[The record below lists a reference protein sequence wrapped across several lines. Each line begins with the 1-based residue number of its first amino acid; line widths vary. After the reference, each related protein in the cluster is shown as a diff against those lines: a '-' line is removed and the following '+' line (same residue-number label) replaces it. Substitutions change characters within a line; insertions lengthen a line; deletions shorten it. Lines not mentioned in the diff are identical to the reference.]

1 MIRLNKMTD
10 YAVVLMTELAL
21 TGEIMASADLARR
34 TTIPQPT
41 VAKLLKELAQG
52 RLTVAQRGRAG
63 GYGLGRPAEDI
74 SVAQIIEVVEGP
86 LAVTA
91 CIDGTHDNCAYEQT
105 CPMNGRWEMV
115 NTVIRRAL
123 NEVSLAEM
131 VVGPF
136 TALGAF
142 ADGASASAPAAG

>member
-21 TGEIMASADLARR
+21 SGEIMASADLARR
-34 TTIPQPT
+34 TTLPQPA
-41 VAKLLKELAQG
+41 VAKLLKVLAQG
-52 RLTVAQRGRAG
+52 GLTVAHRGRAG

-91 CIDGTHDNCAYEQT
+91 CIDGTHDNCELKRT

-123 NEVSLAEM
+123 NGVSLTEM
-131 VVGPF
+131 AVGPF
-136 TALGAF
+136 PALAAFPGGA
-142 ADGASASAPAAG
+142 GPSAPAAP

>member
-21 TGEIMASADLARR
+21 SGEIMASVDLARR

-41 VAKLLKELAQG
+41 VAKLLKVLAQG
-52 RLTVAQRGRAG
+52 RLTVAHRGRAG
-63 GYGLGRPAEDI
+63 GYGLGRPAKDI
-74 SVAQIIEVVEGP
+74 SIAQIIEVVEGP

-91 CIDGTHDNCAYEQT
+91 CIDGTHDNCEYEQT

-123 NEVSLAEM
+123 NGVSLAEM
-131 VVGPF
+131 AVGPF
-136 TALGAF
+136 AALGAF
-142 ADGASASAPAAG
+142 ADGTSAPATL

>member
-10 YAVVLMTELAL
+10 YSVVLMTELAL
-21 TGEIMASADLARR
+21 SGKVVASADLARK

-41 VAKLLKELAQG
+41 VAKLLKVLAQG
-52 RLTVAQRGRAG
+52 GLTVAHRGRAG
-63 GYGLGRPAEDI
+63 GYGLGRSAEDI
-74 SVAQIIEVVEGP
+74 SVAQIVEAVEGP
-86 LAVTA
+86 LAVAA
-91 CIDGTHDNCAYEQT
+91 CVDGTHDNCEYEQT

-131 VVGPF
+131 AIRPF
-136 TALGAF
+136 ATPDAF
-142 ADGASASAPAAG
+142 AGGASMPAAR

>member
-21 TGEIMASADLARR
+21 SGKVVASADLARR

-41 VAKLLKELAQG
+41 VAKLLKVLAQG
-52 RLTVAQRGRAG
+52 RLTVAHRGRAG
-63 GYGLGRPAEDI
+63 GYGLACSAEDI
-74 SVAQIIEVVEGP
+74 SVAQIIEAVEGP
-86 LAVTA
+86 LAVAA
-91 CIDGTHDNCAYEQT
+91 CIDGTHDNCEYELT

-131 VVGPF
+131 AVGPF
-136 TALGAF
+136 SAPGTF
-142 ADGASASAPAAG
+142 ADGAGASTPATP

>member
-21 TGEIMASADLARR
+21 GGEIMASADLTRR

-41 VAKLLKELAQG
+41 VAKLLKVLAQG
-52 RLTVAQRGRAG
+52 GLTVAHRGRTG
-63 GYGLGRPAEDI
+63 GYGLGRRAENI

-91 CIDGTHDNCAYEQT
+91 CIDGAHDNCEYETT

-115 NTVIRRAL
+115 NSVIRRAL

-131 VVGPF
+131 AVGPF
-136 TALGAF
+136 AAHGAF
-142 ADGASASAPAAG
+142 ADGAGAPATL

>member
-10 YAVVLMTELAL
+10 YSVVLMTELAL
-21 TGEIMASADLARR
+21 SGEVVASADLARR

-41 VAKLLKELAQG
+41 VAKLLKVLAQG
-52 RLTVAQRGRAG
+52 GLTVAHRGRAG
-63 GYGLGRPAEDI
+63 GYGLGRSAEDI
-74 SVAQIIEVVEGP
+74 SVAQIVEAVEGP
-86 LAVTA
+86 LAVAA
-91 CIDGTHDNCAYEQT
+91 CVDGTHDNCEYEQT

-131 VVGPF
+131 AIRPF
-136 TALGAF
+136 ATPDAF
-142 ADGASASAPAAG
+142 AGGASMPAAR

>member
-21 TGEIMASADLARR
+21 SGEIVASADLARK

-41 VAKLLKELAQG
+41 VAKLLKVLTQG
-52 RLTVAQRGRAG
+52 RLTVAHRGRAG
-63 GYGLGRPAEDI
+63 GYGLGRTAEDI
-74 SVAQIIEVVEGP
+74 SVAQIIEAVEGP
-86 LAVTA
+86 LAVAA
-91 CIDGTHDNCAYEQT
+91 CIDGTHDNCEYEQT

-115 NTVIRRAL
+115 NTVIHRAL

-131 VVGPF
+131 AVGPF
-136 TALGAF
+136 ATHGAF
-142 ADGASASAPAAG
+142 ADGATR